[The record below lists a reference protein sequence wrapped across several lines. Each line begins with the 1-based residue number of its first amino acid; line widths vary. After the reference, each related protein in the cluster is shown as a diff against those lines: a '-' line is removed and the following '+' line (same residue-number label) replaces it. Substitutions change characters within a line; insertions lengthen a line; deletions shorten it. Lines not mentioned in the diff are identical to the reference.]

1 MNIVSME
8 RGVVIVVVFVSA
20 ILSVKFRQSAGL
32 TAQDGAQASAKTKNN
47 CGESLLGPS
56 SSLLQRRFFP
66 PPEAVALTLAFRFGA
81 GRIAG
86 RCLERIVPPDDFA
99 P

>member
-1 MNIVSME
+1 VSLE
-8 RGVVIVVVFVSA
+8 RGVVVVVVFVSA

-47 CGESLLGPS
+47 CACSD
-56 SSLLQRRFFP
+56 RRVVTAKTFFPP

-81 GRIAG
+81 GRIAE